1 MTLQL
6 HRNLLRQSRGG
17 SACDV
22 CRTFSS
28 SAPFLSGHSKWSTIK
43 HDKAKNDKAKSKE
56 RQMMSK
62 EIASATQCKYIVRM
76 HHCFMLTFVSIKYG
90 APIQSTTLV

>member
-6 HRNLLRQSRGG
+6 HRNLLRQNRGSRV
-17 SACDV
+17 CDV
-22 CRTFSS
+22 RRTFSCS
-28 SAPFLSGHSKWSTIK
+28 QFVLSGHSKWSTIK

-62 EIASATQCKYIVRM
+62 EIASATQCKRI
-76 HHCFMLTFVSIKYG
+76 HAHTSLFHANHCFR
-90 APIQSTTLV
+90 

>member
-1 MTLQL
+1 
-6 HRNLLRQSRGG
+6 
-17 SACDV
+17 V

-28 SAPFLSGHSKWSTIK
+28 STVFLSGHSKWSTIK

-62 EIASATQCKYIVRM
+62 EIASATQCKR
-76 HHCFMLTFVSIKYG
+76 
-90 APIQSTTLV
+90 QSTFMSLILKELR